1 LARNGHF
8 DLSHDS
14 RFKHIEADFGFQS
27 GSSTH
32 QNRLDT
38 IKEVYARTGTLI
50 DTHTADAV
58 KVARELVEPGVPM
71 VVLETALA
79 VKFAETIEEATGQT
93 PPVPKVFEGIEKLPQ
108 RVVEMPVSVDQVKAF
123 IAENT
128 GL

>member
-1 LARNGHF
+1 M
-8 DLSHDS
+8 
-14 RFKHIEADFGFQS
+14 
-27 GSSTH
+27 
-32 QNRLDT
+32 DT
-38 IKEVYARTGTLI
+38 IREVYARTGTLI

-93 PPVPKVFEGIEKLPQ
+93 PPVPAAFAGIEKLPQ

-123 IAENT
+123 IADNT